1 MVLGE
6 ALAPLAA
13 LRRWVNYETYPD
25 PDRPGKTIKRPV
37 DVRTGLFCNS
47 NLPAHQY
54 TYAEAAATGRKIG
67 FVFVEGDGYW
77 FVDIDGALEGTPG
90 GWQWSAIAQEICAM
104 FPGAAMEVS
113 QSGTGLHIIGRGMVP
128 PHSCK
133 NIPLRLELY
142 TTERFCALTGNQLQG
157 NAASDHTAAITAL
170 AERYFPPNPHGD
182 IAGWTAEPVPEW
194 SGPADDAELLRAA
207 MASGRK
213 NAANVFGP
221 GNVTFADLWEANADK
236 LAQKWPGD
244 KGAYDASQADA
255 ALASHLAYW
264 TGKNCERIRDLMWQ
278 SALARQKWEDRPDW
292 LDTTI
297 MRAASVVANVAKG
310 RDPIPPP
317 AAIVGQPLAGVT
329 QGTTA
334 LVTAGVQTAPTEIV
348 LRVVGSDFV
357 PSDQQ
362 RAFFAGCV
370 YVVRDH
376 KVWHPATGE
385 LLDKA
390 RMDVVYGGHA
400 FPMDIQNDKVTD
412 SAFDAFTRSRVFEAP
427 RAQRTCFRPEYP
439 PGAIVLEEGLSLL
452 NTYLPIT
459 TRRIPGDVTPFLVH
473 MRKLFPVDRDR
484 EILFN
489 YLASMVRNPGRKFQ
503 WWPVIQGMEGN
514 GKSLINRLMQFCIGQ
529 RYSHLVNPDAMA
541 KTGNQF
547 NKWVEGH
554 LFLGIE
560 EIFVNNRRDFLET
573 FKTTVTDDRVAVEGK
588 GADQGT
594 GDNRLNGLMFTN
606 HADAIPITTDSRRY
620 CILYSA
626 QQSILDL
633 QRDGMTGNYF
643 PDLYDWFYGRGK
655 WAEHGP
661 WYGAACVNDWLH
673 NFALTAELDPAQLC
687 VRAPET
693 SSTATA
699 RSLSLGRAEQ
709 EIIEAIEEGRPGF
722 AGGWISSIMLDRLL
736 EQIKAPVPRTKRRAL
751 IEALGFVLHPYLP
764 DGRAHGIVQ
773 PDNGKP
779 RLYVREGHLSLALT
793 DGGAIAK
800 AYTAAQQG
808 VTNDQAAARFAAN

>member
-37 DVRTGLFCNS
+37 DVRTGLWCNS
-47 NLPAHQY
+47 NLPPHQY
-54 TYAEAAATGRKIG
+54 AYAEAAATGRPIG

-77 FVDIDGALEGTPG
+77 FVDVDGALEATPG
-90 GWQWSAIAQEICAM
+90 GYRWSALANEVCAM

-113 QSGTGLHIIGRGMVP
+113 QSGTGLHIIGRGVVP
-128 PHSCK
+128 PHACK
-133 NIPLRLELY
+133 NIPAKLELY
-142 TTERFCALTGNQLQG
+142 TNERFCALTGKQLQG
-157 NAASDHTAAITAL
+157 NAASDHTAAIAAL

-182 IAGWTAEPVPEW
+182 IAGWTGEPVPEW
-194 SGPADDAELLRAA
+194 GGPADDAELLRAA

-213 NAANVFGP
+213 NAANAFGP

-236 LAQKWPGD
+236 LTQKWPSD
-244 KGAYDASQADA
+244 KGGYDASHADA

-278 SALARQKWEDRPDW
+278 SALSRQKWEDRPEW

-297 MRAASVVANVAKG
+297 MRAASVVGNVAKG

-317 AAIVGQPLAGVT
+317 GAIVGASLPGVT
-329 QGTTA
+329 VGTSA
-334 LVTAGVQTAPTEIV
+334 LVTVGVQTAPTEIV
-348 LRVVGSDFV
+348 LRVAGSDFV

-362 RAFFAGCV
+362 RGFFAGCV

-390 RMDVVYGGHA
+390 RMDVVYGGRA
-400 FPMDIQNDKVTD
+400 FPMDIQNDKVSD

-452 NTYLPIT
+452 NTYLPIQT
-459 TRRIPGDVTPFLVH
+459 KRIAGDVTPFLTH
-473 MRKLFPVDRDR
+473 MRKLLPVDRDR
-484 EILFN
+484 EIIFN

-503 WWPVIQGMEGN
+503 WCPVIQGMEGN
-514 GKSLINRLMQFCIGQ
+514 GKSLINRLMQYCIGQ

-547 NKWVEGH
+547 NSWIEGN

-573 FKTTVTDDRVAVEGK
+573 FKTTVTDDRVAMEGK
-588 GADQGT
+588 GRDQGT
-594 GDNRLNGLMFTN
+594 GDNRLNIIMFTN

-620 CILYSA
+620 CILYTA

-633 QRDGMTGNYF
+633 VRDGMTGDYF
-643 PDLYDWFYGRGK
+643 PKLYDWFYGRGE

-661 WYGAACVNDWLH
+661 WYGAACVNNWLH
-673 NFALTAELDPAQLC
+673 EFQLTAELDPAQLC

-722 AGGWISSIMLDRLL
+722 VGGWLSSIMLDRLL
-736 EQIKAPVPRTKRRAL
+736 DQIKAPVPRTKRRAL
-751 IEALGFVLHPYLP
+751 IEALGFTLHPFLP
-764 DGRAHGIVQ
+764 DGRTHGIVQ

-779 RLYVREGHLSLALT
+779 RLYVREGHLALQLT
-793 DGGAIAK
+793 EGAAIAK
-800 AYTAAQQG
+800 AYTLAQNT
-808 VTNDQAAARFAAN
+808 VANDQAAARFAAK